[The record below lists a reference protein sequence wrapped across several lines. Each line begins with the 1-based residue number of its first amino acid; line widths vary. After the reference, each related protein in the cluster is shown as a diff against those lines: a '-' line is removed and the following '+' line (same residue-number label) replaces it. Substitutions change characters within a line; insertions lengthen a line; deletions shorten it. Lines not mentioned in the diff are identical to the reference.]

1 MLHLAVVEDDP
12 LYAKQLQEYL
22 DQYAKDSGRKFDVRF
37 FSDGEDIIDNYRAG
51 FHIILMDIQMQFLD
65 GLTTAKLIREKDE
78 KVIIIFITNMASYAI
93 RGYEVDA
100 LDFIIKPVSYPILV
114 QKLQRAMKR
123 LDRDEEHFILIATGD
138 GTMKMPASQIYYIE
152 SQRHQM
158 IYHTTAGVLEA
169 GGRLDDLEKELAPYQ
184 FFRSNKGYLVNMR
197 YVEGVQ
203 NDCCLIAG
211 DRLIISRRRKAA
223 FMEQFSKAL

>member
-1 MLHLAVVEDDP
+1 MLHFAVVEDDP
-12 LYAKQLQEYL
+12 LYAEKLQKYL
-22 DQYAKDSGRKFDVRF
+22 DQYAKDSGRELDVRF

-78 KVIIIFITNMASYAI
+78 EVIIIFITNLASYAI

-100 LDFIIKPVSYPILV
+100 LDFIIKPVSYPIFA
-114 QKLQRAMKR
+114 QKLQRAIKR
-123 LDRDEEHFILIATGD
+123 VDRDEDYFILIDVKD
-138 GTMKMPASQIYYIE
+138 GVMKMPVSQVYYIE
-152 SQRHQM
+152 SRHHQM
-158 IYHTTAGVLEA
+158 IYHTTAGVLET
-169 GGRLDDLEKELAPYQ
+169 GGRLDDLEKELTPYQ

-211 DRLIISRRRKAA
+211 DRLVISRRRKAA
-223 FMEQFSKAL
+223 FMEQFLKAL

>member
-22 DQYAKDSGRKFDVRF
+22 DKYANDSGRHLDVRF

-51 FHIILMDIQMQFLD
+51 FHIIFMDIQMRFLD
-65 GLTTAKLIREKDE
+65 GMTTAKLIREKDE

-93 RGYEVDA
+93 KGYEVDA
-100 LDFIIKPVSYPILV
+100 LDFIIKPVTYPILA
-114 QKLQRAMKR
+114 QKLRRAIKR
-123 LDRDEEHFILIATGD
+123 LDKEEGHFLLIPVED
-138 GTMKMPASQIYYIE
+138 GVRKIAASQIYYIE

-158 IYHTTAGVLEA
+158 IYHTTSGIFEA
-169 GGRLDDLEKELAPYQ
+169 GGRLDDLEKELTP
-184 FFRSNKGYLVNMR
+184 FGFCRSNKGYLVNMR

-203 NDCCLIAG
+203 NGCCLIAG
-211 DRLIISRRRKAA
+211 DQLTISRRKKSA
-223 FMEQFSKAL
+223 FMEQLSKVL